1 MGGLDRLNSKLA
13 KLKGADAEDDQI
25 VTGATEGIIA
35 ALLAEIEE
43 TILPRDMVLTNER
56 GEQALLVVV
65 GRRVVHLEAPGGPV
79 SGVAD
84 AEDDPAA
91 RLIAAFTGP
100 FRTFLDQA
108 REISIDAMRPHH
120 RVDPTEIGCSVETL
134 AAAITAVGTD
144 EAAEIDPVTAGLGHA
159 VAGLRLAG
167 GEIVARTG
175 DPALVTRLEG
185 LAGGGAAG
193 LGQVAAG
200 GASCTLLGPAG
211 DGGLILVRIE
221 ARGEAALILA
231 PAAARAGL
239 IALCRTA
246 VPSADRS

>member
-1 MGGLDRLNSKLA
+1 
-13 KLKGADAEDDQI
+13 
-25 VTGATEGIIA
+25 
-35 ALLAEIEE
+35 
-43 TILPRDMVLTNER
+43 MVLTNER

-79 SGVAD
+79 SGA
-84 AEDDPAA
+84 AESEDDPAA
-91 RLIAAFTGP
+91 HLIAAFTGP
-100 FRTFLDQA
+100 FRTFLDHA

-134 AAAITAVGTD
+134 AAAIAAVGTD
-144 EAAEIDPVTAGLGHA
+144 EAAEMDPLTAGLGHA

-175 DPALVTRLEG
+175 DPALVARLEG
-185 LAGGGAAG
+185 LAGSAAAG

-200 GASCTLLGPAG
+200 DADRASCTLLGPAG
-211 DGGLILVRIE
+211 DAGLILARIE

-239 IALCRTA
+239 IALCRS
-246 VPSADRS
+246 VG